1 MKFPRNAK
9 IIRSHFDITPFAAVF
24 FCLLIFLLLAALL
37 PTAGI
42 PFHAFQPPAAADLP
56 GVDQP
61 TVAMAVDARGILYY
75 ENQKVTERQLKTRL
89 AIAAKWAREP
99 LTLVIHADK
108 AVSYEQLAHLA
119 MLARDLDTNQPGTCI
134 TNILL
139 ATLPR
144 FMEPA
149 AKP

>member
-9 IIRSHFDITPFAAVF
+9 ILRSHFDVAPFAAVF
-24 FCLLIFLLLAALL
+24 FLLVIFLMLGALI

-42 PFHAFQPPAAADLP
+42 PLQPPAAGQLP
-56 GVDQP
+56 GIDRP
-61 TVAMAVDARGILYY
+61 TVAMAVDNQARLYFG
-75 ENQKVTERQLKTRL
+75 NQIITEPVLKNNLMVATNG
-89 AIAAKWAREP
+89 AREP

-108 AVSYEQLAHLA
+108 AASYDVIAHLTL
-119 MLARDLDTNQPGTCI
+119 LARDCGI
-134 TNILL
+134 TNVLL

-144 FMEPA
+144 AEAAP